1 VTRPREA
8 IVFDVQRFSIHDGP
22 GIRSVV
28 FFKGCGLSCIWC
40 QNPEA
45 MRAAPELAYYEARCL
60 EDCALCVDVC
70 PEDAIR
76 PQRSGRVD
84 FGRCTAC
91 GKCALACPSSALRC
105 IGRSLTAPELLEEVL
120 RDRTFYQ
127 TSGGGVTF
135 SGGEPLL
142 HSAFLQELLRLVRVE
157 GLHAAIETGG
167 AYPFALLEPLL
178 PHTDLVLFDVKLA
191 HAQRH
196 ARYTGRENG
205 EILDNLGRLLR
216 TDVCVEVRM
225 PVVPGF
231 NTDDENIAAT
241 ARLVSGLGVGR
252 VTLLP
257 YNHLWE
263 AKLPNLG
270 TSRGPLG
277 VRPPDGDFYVRLQAD
292 FARHGLEARL

>member
-1 VTRPREA
+1 VTHPREA

-22 GIRSVV
+22 GIRTVV

-60 EDCALCVDVC
+60 ESCSLCVDVC

-76 PQRSGRVD
+76 PQRSARVD
-84 FGRCTAC
+84 FELCTAC

-105 IGRSLTAPELLEEVL
+105 IGRPITTPELLEEVL
-120 RDRTFYQ
+120 RDRTFYEA
-127 TSGGGVTF
+127 SGGGVTL
-135 SGGEPLL
+135 SGGEPVL
-142 HSAFLQELLRLVRVE
+142 HSAFLQELLSLARVE

-167 AYPFALLEPLL
+167 AYPFALLAPLL
-178 PHTDLVLFDVKLA
+178 PHLDLVLFDVKLA
-191 HAQRH
+191 GAERH
-196 ARYTGRENG
+196 AHYTGRENA

-216 TDVCVEVRM
+216 EDVPVEVRM
-225 PVVPGF
+225 PVVPGC
-231 NTDDENIAAT
+231 NTDDENVAAT
-241 ARLVSGLGVGR
+241 ARLVSGLGVSAI
-252 VTLLP
+252 TLLP

-270 TSRGPLG
+270 TQRAPLG
-277 VRPPDGDFYVRLQAD
+277 VRPPEHDFYLRLQAD
-292 FARHGLEARL
+292 FARHGLDARL